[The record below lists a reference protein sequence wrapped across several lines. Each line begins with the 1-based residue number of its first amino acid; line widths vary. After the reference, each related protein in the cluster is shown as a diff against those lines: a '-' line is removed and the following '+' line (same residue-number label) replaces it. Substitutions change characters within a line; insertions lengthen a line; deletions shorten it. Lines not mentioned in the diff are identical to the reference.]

1 MAFENLT
8 ERLSKAIK
16 NLTGRGRVSEEDLR
30 ATMREIR
37 LALLEADVNYDTVK
51 KFVANVREKAS
62 GTDIMEG
69 LNPAQQIVKIVN
81 DELTATMGEE
91 AVPLNKSPKIPTII
105 MMAGLQGA
113 GKTTTVA
120 KLAYKLKNENNAR
133 PLLIAADIY
142 RPDRKSVV

>member
-8 ERLSKAIK
+8 ERLSKAMK

-62 GTDIMEG
+62 GADILEG
-69 LNPAQQIVKIVN
+69 LNPACLYTH
-81 DELTATMGEE
+81 LT
-91 AVPLNKSPKIPTII
+91 LPT
-105 MMAGLQGA
+105 
-113 GKTTTVA
+113 TPYV
-120 KLAYKLKNENNAR
+120 
-133 PLLIAADIY
+133 
-142 RPDRKSVV
+142 